1 MTHLIVEI
9 LNNQV
14 CLGVIGFSLV
24 MLPIIGIAKIHEP
37 PNEPITSRETGNS
50 ERMSGDD

>member
-14 CLGVIGFSLV
+14 CLGIIGFSLV
-24 MLPIIGIAKIHEP
+24 MLPIIGIAKIHDTS
-37 PNEPITSRETGNS
+37 NEGRSK
-50 ERMSGDD
+50 GDD

>member
-14 CLGVIGFSLV
+14 CLGIMGFSLV
-24 MLPIIGIAKIHEP
+24 MLPIIGIAKIHD
-37 PNEPITSRETGNS
+37 TSNKGRS
-50 ERMSGDD
+50 KGDD